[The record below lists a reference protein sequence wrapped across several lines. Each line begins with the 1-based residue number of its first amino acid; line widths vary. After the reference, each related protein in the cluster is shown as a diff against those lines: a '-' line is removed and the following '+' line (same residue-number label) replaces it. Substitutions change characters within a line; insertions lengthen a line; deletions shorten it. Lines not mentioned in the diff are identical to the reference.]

1 MATAHTKE
9 IKVADEVW
17 VATALLHR
25 EHPER
30 DGFTPDEIMRRVEQ
44 EAIHGRL
51 RPGIHQHAVQHCV
64 ANRPPNPGRYRILYA
79 SGKIR
84 RLFRPGDTY
93 HPDRAGSKT
102 APTREDLPA
111 EYHYLLDWYSSEY
124 VRSAVAEGRPDP
136 ILKLRGLGKD
146 IWSGEDPDRYVRQLR
161 EGWG

>member
-1 MATAHTKE
+1 MATTHTGH

-25 EHPER
+25 EHPDRE
-30 DGFTPDEIMRRVEQ
+30 GFTPDEITKRVQQ
-44 EAIHGRL
+44 EDIHGQL
-51 RPGIHQHAVQHCV
+51 RPGIHQHAVQHSV
-64 ANRPPNPGRYRILYA
+64 ANRPPNPGRYRMLYA
-79 SGKIR
+79 NGKIR

-102 APTREDLPA
+102 APTREDLPV
-111 EYHYLLDWYSSEY
+111 EYQYLLDWYPSEY
-124 VRSAVAEGRPDP
+124 VRSVVAEGKPDP

-146 IWSGEDPDRYVRQLR
+146 IWSGEDADLYVRHLR